1 MPRSIWK
8 GGISFGLVNIPVAL
22 YSAESRRELRFNQ
35 LDRRTMTRVRERR
48 VDEETGREVPY
59 EEIVRGYDTGG
70 GNYVVLDDDDFRRAN
85 PKATQAIGIIG
96 FVNADEIDITYF
108 DKPYYLAPV
117 GTGKKGYALLRAV
130 LRDTG
135 RVAIAKVVI
144 RTREYLCA
152 VIPRGEVMVLELLR
166 FAYELREPSEL
177 DVPGDDLAALG
188 LTQPE
193 ITMAEQLVAAMVTA
207 WRPEDYRDEYRED
220 LLRVIEEKQTHPG
233 AVTPRRDGWRPGE
246 GQVVDIMALL
256 RRSVEEVR
264 GAGGEAETEA
274 PPTTG
279 GRSPRAPQGRTPQG
293 GLKGGPRRVPEQAP
307 ARGDARSL
315 GLRSGRASRETCSSC
330 TSMRRGGCT
339 TTFGSSSA
347 AP

>member
-8 GGISFGLVNIPVAL
+8 GAISFGLVNIPVAL

-48 VDEETGREVPY
+48 VDEQTGREVPY

-177 DVPGDDLAALG
+177 EVPGDDLEALG

-193 ITMAEQLVAAMVTA
+193 ITMAEQLVAAMVTPWQPA
-207 WRPEDYRDEYRED
+207 DYRDEYRED
-220 LLRVIEEKQTHPG
+220 ILRVIEEKQTHPG
-233 AVTPRRDGWRPGE
+233 AVAPVATGGGTGE

-256 RRSVEEVR
+256 RRSVEEAR
-264 GAGGEAETEA
+264 GADGEADVEA
-274 PPTTG
+274 PAATGVAGGDAAAAGTARGAAGKGGAKKSPRPSRG
-279 GRSPRAPQGRTPQG
+279 GRR
-293 GLKGGPRRVPEQAP
+293 K
-307 ARGDARSL
+307 
-315 GLRSGRASRETCSSC
+315 
-330 TSMRRGGCT
+330 
-339 TTFGSSSA
+339 A
-347 AP
+347 A